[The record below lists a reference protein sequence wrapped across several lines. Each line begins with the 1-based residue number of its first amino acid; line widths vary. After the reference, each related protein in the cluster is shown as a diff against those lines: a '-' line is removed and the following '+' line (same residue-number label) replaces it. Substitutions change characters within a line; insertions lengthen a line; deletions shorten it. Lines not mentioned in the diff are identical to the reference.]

1 MIILDP
7 SKLLSPINENAPTG
21 TTTAESVAETM
32 ALMQLHKSCCF
43 NYCPHLIA
51 TIQLILICL
60 CKLPFCY
67 DYILYFNSHKDLGIM
82 LCIIVEIMHTIIL
95 LFVWLILTLKTEWR
109 MHLRASYSICHWT
122 YHLKQHQQQKQHELQ
137 KFENTLKSKTTM
149 IHRTDKI
156 LIKGDETSRE
166 TEIAMRMKSA
176 AETAA
181 AAVMAASNSNQQLR
195 CSLAHADEFN
205 DLSVSEPRA
214 AGDEEDHEEEYV
226 LEEQQHPQI
235 VSQSTKQ
242 EIHHHHHHHHEYQSQ
257 TMTFPTTNTTT
268 TAASAAT
275 TLPAG
280 DVTWASFRRMPS
292 QDDLN
297 SETMY
302 RNQIRK
308 SIRNVLQHKRNS
320 GIAIPI
326 EINNGKQKNKN

>member
-1 MIILDP
+1 
-7 SKLLSPINENAPTG
+7 
-21 TTTAESVAETM
+21 M
-32 ALMQLHKSCCF
+32 ALMQMHKSCCF

-137 KFENTLKSKTTM
+137 KFENKLKSSKTTM

-166 TEIAMRMKSA
+166 TEVAMRMKSA
-176 AETAA
+176 A
-181 AAVMAASNSNQQLR
+181 AAVVAAASNSNQQLR

-214 AGDEEDHEEEYV
+214 VGDEEEDHEEEYV
-226 LEEQQHPQI
+226 LEEHPQI

-257 TMTFPTTNTTT
+257 TMTFPTTTTT
-268 TAASAAT
+268 TATTAAT
-275 TLPAG
+275 AAASTLPAG

-326 EINNGKQKNKN
+326 EINNGKQK